1 MHIFE
6 KLNAHTIPITSTRGK
21 ENADCIRDCSFYVDQ
36 GPNKPLFMWDSQSA
50 IPPRVLFVSVHWRS
64 VQMQLPD
71 LFVSCSAGHAH
82 QHQFLARPPAC
93 HVREQQEEVKEL
105 FGRPCNA

>member
-1 MHIFE
+1 MHTFE

-71 LFVSCSAGHAH
+71 LFVSCSAPAPISRS
-82 QHQFLARPPAC
+82 LARVA
-93 HVREQQEEVKEL
+93 
-105 FGRPCNA
+105 RPRAARRS